1 MTYLTDS
8 AAKLVKE
15 LAAFAAVELE
25 ISETHILIRATPF
38 KAPPREKG
46 KPTLSG
52 NGKIVGRPE
61 VRRSEN
67 GRRLKLY
74 EFNGERKTM
83 KEWADK
89 YGVSRAAMEFRFRV
103 NGSPETVQRRG
114 KGDKSKIKGKVTKQ

>member
-1 MTYLTDS
+1 MTYLTDN

-15 LAAFAAVELE
+15 LAAFAVVELD
-25 ISETHILIRATPF
+25 ITETQILIRATPY

-61 VRRSEN
+61 VRRDKT
-67 GRRLKLY
+67 GRKLKLY

-83 KEWADK
+83 QEWADQ
-89 YGVSRAAMEFRFRV
+89 YGVSRSAMEFRLRV
-103 NGSPETVQRRG
+103 NGSPETSQRRG
-114 KGDKSKIKGKVTKQ
+114 KGDKSKTKARATKQ